1 MSYSIAVLLL
11 GSNINNPE
19 NNINTALAT
28 IQERIGAILN
38 KSELIT
44 SKPVEFDSNNYF
56 CNIAVKIKTQL
67 SPIMLLKELKMVE
80 VEMGRTKDSSHFATY
95 QDRII
100 DIDIVL
106 YNNIRFVSKKL
117 LIPHYKNLF
126 EREFAKELIKQIG

>member
-19 NNINTALAT
+19 NDINTALAT